1 MEKHKIERTVPAV
14 CRVPENIPEISKF
27 RCIVA
32 DPPWCKNQCSA
43 GGYGGALGHYDLM
56 SLDRIKSMPVKD
68 LADENAHLWLWATD
82 SNIDDALAVVKAW
95 GFRYITMFH
104 WFKPKMGVGNYLRGA
119 SEPCIFAVRGKLPPM
134 CRTQINWILSYP
146 TIHSEKPREIIS
158 AIERVSPGPRLEL
171 FCRKRPASSEKWYC
185 WGNEVQASHYEPAGA
200 DIFIPGYPV
209 PKYSFEHNDEAAEQ
223 PVGKSDEAKE
233 EV

>member
-1 MEKHKIERTVPAV
+1 MEKHKIERAAPAV
-14 CRVPENIPEISKF
+14 CRVPENIPEIPKF

-32 DPPWCKNQCSA
+32 DPPWTKNQSSA

-56 SLDRIKSMPVKD
+56 SLDRIKNMPVKD
-68 LADENAHLWLWATD
+68 LADENAHLWLWATG

-95 GFRYITMFH
+95 GFVYKNIYA
-104 WFKPKMGVGNYLRGA
+104 WAKPRCGCGRWLRNA
-119 SEPCIFAVRGKLPPM
+119 VEICIFAVRGNLQSE
-134 CRTQINWILSYP
+134 CHNQINWFIGYP

-158 AIERVSPGPRLEL
+158 AIERVSLGPRLEL

-209 PKYSFEHNDEAAEQ
+209 PKYSFEHNAAADP
-223 PVGKSDEAKE
+223 PVGKPDEARE